1 MQNKCIRFCLH
12 LDKLSRICLNDFLEL
27 NWLNV
32 DGRYLQLTI
41 SDFFKFYNNQSP
53 DYFNKIFALLTII
66 E

>member
-1 MQNKCIRFCLH
+1 MQNKCIRFYSH
-12 LDKLSRICLNDFLEL
+12 LDKMSRICLNDFLEL

-53 DYFNKIFALLTII
+53 DYFNEIFALLTII

>member
-1 MQNKCIRFCLH
+1 MQNKCIRFCLY
-12 LDKLSRICLNDFLEL
+12 LDKMSRICLNDFLEL

-41 SDFFKFYNNQSP
+41 SDFLKFYNNQSP
-53 DYFNKIFALLTII
+53 DYFNEIFALLTII